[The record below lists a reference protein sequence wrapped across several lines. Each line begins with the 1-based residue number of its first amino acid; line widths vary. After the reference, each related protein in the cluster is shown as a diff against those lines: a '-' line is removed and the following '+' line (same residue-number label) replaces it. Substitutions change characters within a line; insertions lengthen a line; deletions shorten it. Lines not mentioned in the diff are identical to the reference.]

1 MSAKTLNEEQLW
13 HCHLFFNNTNLS
25 GLTIASYVSETWAL
39 TAIDKKKRLVFEM
52 ECLRSILGAPK
63 LNKIR
68 DIEIRRTTATA
79 KTIVDVKR

>member
-13 HCHLFFNNTNLS
+13 HCHLFFNYKSPS
-25 GLTIASYVSETWAL
+25 GLTIAIYVSETWVL
-39 TAIDKKKRLVFEM
+39 TTIDEKKRLVFEM
-52 ECLRSILGAPK
+52 ECLRSILGVPK

-79 KTIVDVKR
+79 KTIVDVKQ

>member
-1 MSAKTLNEEQLW
+1 M
-13 HCHLFFNNTNLS
+13 
-25 GLTIASYVSETWAL
+25 SETWAL

>member
-13 HCHLFFNNTNLS
+13 HCHLFFNYKSPS
-25 GLTIASYVSETWAL
+25 GLTIAIYLSETWAL
-39 TAIDKKKRLVFEM
+39 TTIDEKKRLVFEM
-52 ECLRSILGAPK
+52 ECLRSILGVPK

-79 KTIVDVKR
+79 KTIVDVKQ